1 MADRGE
7 VESVI
12 LADDNVLV
20 AHTHS
25 DPVRS
30 ALFDFE
36 SNVFD
41 LSTFLQIWLHNC
53 ELVAG
58 GILTF
63 DHVICHKLN
72 VVVLESVGK
81 LV

>member
-12 LADDNVLV
+12 LADNNVLV
-20 AHTHS
+20 AHS
-25 DPVRS
+25 YGDPVRS
-30 ALFDFE
+30 TLFDFE
-36 SNVFD
+36 SDVFN

-53 ELVAG
+53 ELVTG

-63 DHVICHKLN
+63 NHVICDKLN